1 MATNH
6 KEIVMLSN
14 FVDRQ
19 RELRLSATLKQAVIA
34 AIAYELEELAAAGV
48 VDLETGVVTWPKDN
62 RP

>member
-48 VDLETGVVTWPKDN
+48 VTWPKDN